1 MGTVDSHIARRKHQT
16 TKMPGGKST
25 TNSGTNSG
33 GNNYRA
39 YSDGGYA
46 YSNKGSSG
54 NTTSTYYDTGAGHSF
69 YTSKSGGYSTH
80 TNQNTGAS
88 TTTPTNSKKVTGV
101 VRPNVRTQPTL
112 MIIRNIFFWQ
122 QYLPNLAEINFF
134 FEF

>member
-54 NTTSTYYDTGAGHSF
+54 NTTSTYYV
-69 YTSKSGGYSTH
+69 STFLGNH
-80 TNQNTGAS
+80 RTYFFFT
-88 TTTPTNSKKVTGV
+88 
-101 VRPNVRTQPTL
+101 VRTVIEVQGWWANLLLLLGRTL
-112 MIIRNIFFWQ
+112 I
-122 QYLPNLAEINFF
+122 L
-134 FEF
+134 